1 MENSFKSIAVMQPY
15 IFPYVGYFQ
24 LIKAVDEF
32 VFYDDVN
39 FIKQGWI
46 NRNKILINGK
56 ASVFT
61 IPLLKAS
68 SFKLIKDTE
77 INAGLYPKWKKK
89 FLKSIQQNY
98 TKAEYFEP
106 AYRIIENVLSKNSV
120 TTISE
125 LAIHSVKSISD
136 YLELDIKFYTSSEK
150 FPQFFDLER
159 TLRLKQICGALG
171 ADVYINS
178 IGGQDLYN
186 KEDFHKEGLNLN
198 FINSALKPY
207 QQFENEFVAGLSI
220 IDVLMFNSKEEVNKM
235 LKNFQVL

>member
-1 MENSFKSIAVMQPY
+1 MKISFKSIAVMQPY
-15 IFPYVGYFQ
+15 VFPYVGYFQ
-24 LIKAVDEF
+24 LIQAVDEF

-46 NRNKILINGK
+46 NRNKILINGG

-61 IPLLKAS
+61 IPLLKGS
-68 SFKLIKDTE
+68 SFKLIKDTK
-77 INAGLYPKWKKK
+77 INTGLYPKWKKK
-89 FLKSIQQNY
+89 FFKSIQQNY

-106 AYRIIENVLSKNSV
+106 TYGIIENVLNNNSV

-136 YLELDIKFYTSSEK
+136 YLELGTKFYTSSEK
-150 FPQFFDLER
+150 FPQFSDLER
-159 TLRLKQICGALG
+159 TLRLKQICDSLG
-171 ADVYINS
+171 ADAYINS

-186 KEDFHKEGLNLN
+186 KEDFRKEDLNLY

-207 QQFENEFVAGLSI
+207 QQFGNEFVAGLSI
-220 IDVLMFNSKEEVNKM
+220 IDVLMFNSKRDARQILLNYELV
-235 LKNFQVL
+235 